1 MIIILDTGQTK
12 FHLCVCNVGDS
23 LAYVYSDGQVTTVI
37 LILTPLETFQNYNI
51 IDIVCQVREATLGS
65 HDITANR
72 DMRDALGALGPV
84 DGLNPELSNLTC
96 RWPSSA
102 KHFFIITTLQHHG
115 GLAGRHCFPHKR
127 WNLRQLRSCGNSHR
141 SKLPRI
147 VNLST
152 NT

>member
-23 LAYVYSDGQVTTVI
+23 LAYVYSDGQVITAI

-102 KHFFIITTLQHHG
+102 KLFFNNHYF
-115 GLAGRHCFPHKR
+115 AASR
-127 WNLRQLRSCGNSHR
+127 RSCPETLFSSQATESQTTSILWYFTSIKR
-141 SKLPRI
+141 PRI